1 MSINHKESIK
11 EAKLFGTG
19 WKTLRISFFV
29 DILSFLVTPG
39 VKHYLIMEGPMTSVF
54 GGSEAINP
62 HILVKNMFG
71 NKKKFFLQRKSG
83 KETLQNV
90 KPSWL

>member
-71 NKKKFFLQRKSG
+71 NKKKNFFAEKKRERNITKC
-83 KETLQNV
+83 
-90 KPSWL
+90 